1 MSQSWP
7 VQPLG
12 EAVASM
18 ESRRYAGSA
27 SRAGLLMICSKRGAL
42 WSYYSPKDVTIVSDE
57 AKTTYQWGARI
68 GKHNF
73 CGRCGCTTYTE
84 SPDWSTGEPDYDNP
98 KLSINAR
105 LLDDFDLD
113 KVPVEH
119 IDGRNL
125 W

>member
-1 MSQSWP
+1 MLVKGSCHCKATRF
-7 VQPLG
+7 
-12 EAVASM
+12 EVAY
-18 ESRRYAGSA
+18 EPA
-27 SRAGLLMICSKRGAL
+27 SVTQCNCSICSKRGAL
-42 WSYYSPKDVTIVSDE
+42 WSYYSPKDVTIVSEE